1 MQVMCSASSDA
12 NMPRRSW
19 FLHWFGER
27 VITSWWWMLPLSLV
41 IAGMSGQRN
50 WFLRSMIALL
60 ALIALRLWDDVE
72 DIAHDRIRHPERVL
86 CRTSASGGH
95 LLGVLGVALTIG
107 LMVVV
112 GTRWLM
118 FVVVLPLLFG
128 ATRLRQHHASELR
141 IVWAQLILLKIPA
154 LTMALALGD
163 VASGKMWWRALGLYG
178 FVGGYEVFHDADLR
192 QTPWAPLIMGINI
205 SCCAVGLALGTILAP
220 V

>member
-1 MQVMCSASSDA
+1 
-12 NMPRRSW
+12 MPRRRW
-19 FLHWFGER
+19 YWPWFGER
-27 VITSWWWMLPLSLV
+27 VITSWWWLLPLSLV

-50 WFLRSMIALL
+50 WFLRAMIALL

-72 DIAHDRIRHPERVL
+72 DIARDRIRHPERVL

-95 LLGVLGVALTIG
+95 LVGALGVSVTIG

-112 GTRWLM
+112 GTRWLA
-118 FVVVLPLLFG
+118 FVAALPWIFG
-128 ATRLRQHHASELR
+128 ATRLRQHQASELR

-154 LTMALALGD
+154 LTMALAPGD
-163 VASGKMWWRALGLYG
+163 DASGNLWGRALGLYG
-178 FVGGYEVFHDADLR
+178 FVGGYEVIHDADLR

-205 SCCAVGLALGTILAP
+205 SCCALGLAFGTTLAR